1 MSTGNN
7 NTKKKALGR
16 GLSALLQN
24 GETDITTSKA
34 PINAGNTLAGSIPML
49 DIDQIEAN
57 PFQPRTKFEEEALA
71 ELRDSIKEHGIIQP
85 VTVRKL
91 GYDKYQLISGE
102 RRFRASQLAGLKQI
116 PAYIRIANDQS
127 MLEMALVENIQREN
141 LDAIEIAISYQRLM
155 DECNLTQEQLS
166 DKVAKQR
173 STVTNY
179 LRLLKLPAV
188 IQMGIREGII
198 SMGHARSLINVPD
211 KDRQLELF
219 QIIVENDL
227 SVRAAEELARG
238 ERPKTVG
245 EIKDEMKDKKRTD
258 VSPILSTE
266 HIKVEN
272 NLREFFSTDVQLQVN
287 KKGKGKIVVPFD
299 SEQDLKIILEML
311 NLEA

>member
-1 MSTGNN
+1 MSTTDK

-24 GETDITTSKA
+24 GETDITTSKS
-34 PINAGNTLAGSIPML
+34 PINSGNTLAGSIPML

-57 PFQPRTKFEEEALA
+57 PFQPRTRFEEEALA

-116 PAYIRIANDQS
+116 PAFIRIANDQS

-141 LDAIEIAISYQRLM
+141 LDAIEIAISYQRLI

-179 LRLLKLPAV
+179 LRLLKLPAQ
-188 IQMGIREGII
+188 IQMAIREGII
-198 SMGHARSLINVPD
+198 SMGHARTLINIPD
-211 KDRQLELF
+211 KDKQLELYTA
-219 QIIVENDL
+219 IVENDL
-227 SVRAAEELARG
+227 SVRSAEELVRG
-238 ERPKTVG
+238 EKPKSVG
-245 EIKDEMKDKKRTD
+245 DIKDELNEKKRTD
-258 VSPILSTE
+258 VSPILSTD
-266 HIKVEN
+266 HLKIEN
-272 NLREFFSTDVQLQVN
+272 TLKDFFSTEVQLNIN
-287 KKGKGKIVVPFD
+287 KRGKGKIVVPFN

-311 NLEA
+311 SLQE